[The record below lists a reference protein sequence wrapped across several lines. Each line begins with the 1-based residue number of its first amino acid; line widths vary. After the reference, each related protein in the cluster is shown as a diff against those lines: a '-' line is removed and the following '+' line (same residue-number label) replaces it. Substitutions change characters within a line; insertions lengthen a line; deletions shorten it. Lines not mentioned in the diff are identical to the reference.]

1 MLETLIVKDFALSEH
16 NTLEFNHGMSA
27 ITGETGAGKSLTVD
41 ALSVLTGSRADANMV
56 RSGAK
61 NAELSAV
68 FSFENNQKVKDFL
81 DNLSI
86 LTEDNQLLLRRVI
99 SAEGKSKAYIN
110 NTPCTVSQLKE
121 LGSCILAI
129 HGQHASVKLIENS
142 NQMNLLDSFGHI
154 KDQLNKT
161 DEVFNRYNQLRS
173 RLQKLSEEQ
182 ISGAAQYK
190 TLRFELDALEKLD
203 LHEGDYERI
212 SVDYDALE
220 HQSKAQDAIA
230 LAQAVLEN
238 DEHNIL
244 DIISARISDLSA
256 VSVYAKESIEPII
269 TDFADAASLLDEARE
284 KLDSLSLKANPA
296 LAEELSEKLS
306 KCHELGRRFNVQPN
320 ELYKVKERLEKDLEH
335 FLSLKDEITTLTSE
349 VKKLR
354 DEYENEAKLLSG
366 LRADAALKMSAEV
379 TAKIKDLAMENGIFK
394 VMVTRDEE
402 CRPRKGGR
410 DNIEFL
416 FTANVGE
423 EPKPLGTVASGGEL
437 SRLALAIEVLTSSE
451 NSTETLIFDE
461 VDTGISG
468 RTASSVGALLRQL
481 GSHVQVITVTHLPQV
496 AASAHQQF
504 LVNKEQGSEYAHS
517 HVFKLDEEG
526 RVEELS
532 RMMGGNVIT
541 EATKESARALLKESG
556 V

>member
-1 MLETLIVKDFALSEH
+1 
-16 NTLEFNHGMSA
+16 
-27 ITGETGAGKSLTVD
+27 
-41 ALSVLTGSRADANMV
+41 
-56 RSGAK
+56 
-61 NAELSAV
+61 
-68 FSFENNQKVKDFL
+68 
-81 DNLSI
+81 
-86 LTEDNQLLLRRVI
+86 
-99 SAEGKSKAYIN
+99 
-110 NTPCTVSQLKE
+110 
-121 LGSCILAI
+121 
-129 HGQHASVKLIENS
+129 
-142 NQMNLLDSFGHI
+142 
-154 KDQLNKT
+154 
-161 DEVFNRYNQLRS
+161 
-173 RLQKLSEEQ
+173 
-182 ISGAAQYK
+182 
-190 TLRFELDALEKLD
+190 
-203 LHEGDYERI
+203 
-212 SVDYDALE
+212 
-220 HQSKAQDAIA
+220 
-230 LAQAVLEN
+230 
-238 DEHNIL
+238 
-244 DIISARISDLSA
+244 
-256 VSVYAKESIEPII
+256 
-269 TDFADAASLLDEARE
+269 
-284 KLDSLSLKANPA
+284 
-296 LAEELSEKLS
+296 
-306 KCHELGRRFNVQPN
+306 
-320 ELYKVKERLEKDLEH
+320 
-335 FLSLKDEITTLTSE
+335 
-349 VKKLR
+349 
-354 DEYENEAKLLSG
+354 
-366 LRADAALKMSAEV
+366 MSAEV

>member
-1 MLETLIVKDFALSEH
+1 
-16 NTLEFNHGMSA
+16 
-27 ITGETGAGKSLTVD
+27 
-41 ALSVLTGSRADANMV
+41 
-56 RSGAK
+56 
-61 NAELSAV
+61 
-68 FSFENNQKVKDFL
+68 
-81 DNLSI
+81 
-86 LTEDNQLLLRRVI
+86 
-99 SAEGKSKAYIN
+99 
-110 NTPCTVSQLKE
+110 
-121 LGSCILAI
+121 
-129 HGQHASVKLIENS
+129 
-142 NQMNLLDSFGHI
+142 MNLLDSFGHI

-269 TDFADAASLLDEARE
+269 KDFADAASLLDEARE